1 MKDDG
6 QGGGEDGDEG
16 GGEGSDEDVMKV
28 LNDWILAVWGVLM
41 TDGLTDICDGR
52 VASATEKNYW
62 YRICVLWTDHTNK

>member
-28 LNDWILAVWGVLM
+28 LND
-41 TDGLTDICDGR
+41 
-52 VASATEKNYW
+52 
-62 YRICVLWTDHTNK
+62 